1 MSGHRIFPHCFLAP
15 VTYYSGNT
23 QIIHP
28 FKYFD
33 RIGASPPCTE
43 YSIGMQA
50 GVRKIEQAEIV
61 MRTLEAIRY
70 DIYFKPVWFIETDQ
84 TGLLPLRHTLWIIA
98 SMDFLTG
105 EGQDFGQTWT
115 LRHLDH
121 CVKSTYRMMDGNRYK
136 EIGIYL
142 KKMHKEH
149 LVIANTLGLKT
160 TPCSNKRIFI
170 EFLNHQCKNL

>member
-1 MSGHRIFPHCFLAP
+1 
-15 VTYYSGNT
+15 
-23 QIIHP
+23 
-28 FKYFD
+28 
-33 RIGASPPCTE
+33 
-43 YSIGMQA
+43 MQA

-142 KKMHKEH
+142 KKNAQRAPSNSKYTWLENDTLFKQKDFYRIPQPSVQEFINPMHA
-149 LVIANTLGLKT
+149 V
-160 TPCSNKRIFI
+160 SFS
-170 EFLNHQCKNL
+170 

>member
-1 MSGHRIFPHCFLAP
+1 MGRPRIKLFQWHIPWFFIPNFLKKRHGKIRWPSMSGHRIFPHCFLAP

-70 DIYFKPVWFIETDQ
+70 ILQ
-84 TGLLPLRHTLWIIA
+84 TGLVHRDRPNRAFAA
-98 SMDFLTG
+98 SPYFV
-105 EGQDFGQTWT
+105 
-115 LRHLDH
+115 DH
-121 CVKSTYRMMDGNRYK
+121 CKHGFPYRRRTR
-136 EIGIYL
+136 L
-142 KKMHKEH
+142 W
-149 LVIANTLGLKT
+149 ANLDTSTLGPL
-160 TPCSNKRIFI
+160 
-170 EFLNHQCKNL
+170 CKKHL